1 MRAVTDELTFTVKKE
16 IKKQYRSVR
25 AFSAASGIPYTTLTN
40 ALKKGIGK
48 TAYDTVMK
56 ILMKL
61 NLSDINRNEMYSDK
75 LRRLGIMYRALD
87 EQGENV
93 VERVLRAEF
102 ARCRYEDIKRRAA
115 EADVA
120 EKLADA
126 AGLPEQV
133 REGLAD
139 AAAAEC
145 IIEDIMQNG

>member
-1 MRAVTDELTFTVKKE
+1 MSL
-16 IKKQYRSVR
+16 
-25 AFSAASGIPYTTLTN
+25 
-40 ALKKGIGK
+40 
-48 TAYDTVMK
+48 K

-115 EADVA
+115 EPDVA

-133 REGLAD
+133 REELAD

-145 IIEDIMQNG
+145 IIQDIMQNG